1 MCPFA
6 IDVIRLISDPDLDQC
21 MVAGVAAYTVGG
33 MCTNTI
39 GGAASTAVGLGY
51 LLEAGEAI
59 SIKCGKAAIALLKD
73 GAIAIAGG
81 RGREPAAH
89 ARLGNGAPGCH
100 TDFIRSCFT
109 EKLSALCTAQKN
121 P

>member
-1 MCPFA
+1 MRPFA
-6 IDVIRLISDPDLDQC
+6 IDVIRFLSDPDLDQC

-51 LLEAGEAI
+51 PLEAGEAI

-73 GAIAIAGG
+73 GTIAIAGG
-81 RGREPAAH
+81 AIKMIGSDDVAVQGKNLHLNP
-89 ARLGNGAPGCH
+89 GDTAPPVPPP
-100 TDFIRSCFT
+100 TFT
-109 EKLSALCTAQKN
+109 EV
-121 P
+121 